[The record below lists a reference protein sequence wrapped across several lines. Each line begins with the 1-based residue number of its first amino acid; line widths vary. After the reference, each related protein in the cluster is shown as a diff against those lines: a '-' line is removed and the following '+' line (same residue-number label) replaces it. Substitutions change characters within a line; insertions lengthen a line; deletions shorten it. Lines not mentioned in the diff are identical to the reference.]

1 MTEIKIGGEKHPFQI
16 GMYALQKVAKQHNKP
31 GVEDFMTSLNEIEFL
46 YDLAFEGVS
55 FAYKIKGKKFKY
67 EGKKF
72 EFIGLLDTDLEAVT
86 KISEIIS
93 VTFEK
98 FSPEGE
104 EGEKKQVGKVKK

>member
-1 MTEIKIGGEKHPFQI
+1 MTEIKIGGEKHPFQV
-16 GMYALQKVAKQHNKP
+16 GMYALQKVAKLHNKP

-46 YDLAFEGVS
+46 YDLAYEGVS
-55 FAYKIKGKKFKY
+55 FGYKIKGKKFKY

-72 EFIGLLDTDLEAVT
+72 EFIGLLDTDIEAVS

-98 FSPEGE
+98 FSPEE
-104 EGEKKQVGKVKK
+104 DGEKKQEGKVKK